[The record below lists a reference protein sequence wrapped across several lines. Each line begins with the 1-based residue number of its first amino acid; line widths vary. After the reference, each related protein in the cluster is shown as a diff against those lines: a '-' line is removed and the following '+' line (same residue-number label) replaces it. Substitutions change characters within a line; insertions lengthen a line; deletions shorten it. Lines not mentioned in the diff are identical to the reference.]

1 MVALFLLRHC
11 LLDKTQANWHNP
23 PHGDFAP
30 NRTYHHVSQGEYSI
44 MPQSVNPQQSI
55 HDALLS
61 TSPTPAPTTPMPI
74 PIRVAF
80 QGERG
85 AFGDEAVRDYFGKQ
99 ARGEETGLNAQDAQD
114 AQDTQPVPY
123 RSFADVFRAVAS
135 GEVEY
140 GLVPVENSQA
150 GSINDVYDLLRQHDL
165 FVVGEIGHPVNHCLL
180 CLPGQQI
187 KDIKRVIS
195 HPQALAQSDIY
206 LRDLGV
212 EIVAT
217 YDTAGSAK
225 MIREENLQGVAAV
238 AGAGA
243 AEIYEL
249 EILAHDIQTIKGNY
263 TRFIVLSREPAPR
276 VDGAAKTMLV
286 MATAH
291 QPGSLHKC
299 LGVLADQNINV
310 LKLESRPSR
319 QRIWEYVFYLDF
331 EGHRDDPPVR
341 TALADLASF
350 TTFCKV
356 LGSFAK
362 NT

>member
-1 MVALFLLRHC
+1 
-11 LLDKTQANWHNP
+11 
-23 PHGDFAP
+23 
-30 NRTYHHVSQGEYSI
+30 
-44 MPQSVNPQQSI
+44 MPQSVNSQPSEQTA
-55 HDALLS
+55 HDTLS
-61 TSPTPAPTTPMPI
+61 PEPATL
-74 PIRVAF
+74 RVAF

-85 AFGDEAVRDYFGKQ
+85 AFGDEAVGVYFGKQ
-99 ARGEETGLNAQDAQD
+99 LPGGETRARP
-114 AQDTQPVPY
+114 QPVPY
-123 RSFADVFRAVAS
+123 RAFADVFRAVAS
-135 GEVEY
+135 GEVEF

-180 CLPGQQI
+180 CLPGQQLG
-187 KDIKRVIS
+187 DIKRVIS
-195 HPQALAQSDIY
+195 HPQALAQSDVY
-206 LRDLGV
+206 LRELGV

-225 MIREENLQGVAAV
+225 MVREENLQGVAAV
-238 AGAGA
+238 ASASA
-243 AEIYEL
+243 AELYEL
-249 EILAHDIQTIKGNY
+249 EILAHGIQTIKDNY
-263 TRFIVLSREPAPR
+263 TRFIALSREPAPR
-276 VDGAAKTMLV
+276 TDGEAKTMLV

-299 LGVLADQNINV
+299 LGVLAAHNINL

-331 EGHRDDPPVR
+331 EGHRDDQPVR
-341 TALADLASF
+341 TALADLA
-350 TTFCKV
+350 THTIFCKV